1 MEATLGIV
9 LSVLSATATAVWTV
23 WTWSEQQKEERTQK
37 RNQIAALYINPFL
50 FAAQEL
56 QVRLDGII
64 NQQELEFFKREYPE
78 TDEIGSPEA
87 LELLYVLVKFF
98 GWYWYVYRYGPY
110 TRDKKAIELISKIIR
125 TFANREDFAGDTFYF
140 SFSEQRSLGQTFVKV
155 FGQAESIY
163 PELEA
168 ISLYQFAT
176 ELRDDI
182 QKDRPMYQNVIKT
195 IQVIDSAERVEQ
207 LQGCDRL
214 IAVHNDLVDLLSY
227 LEAQEGFC
235 ISPKVRQKIQS
246 PASLPTDT
254 EIIHAIAGRVRLRI
268 PRLRQDLSY
277 AERLR
282 QCLQSLAGVQE
293 IQINPDAA
301 SVAISYAPTLS
312 EATFQQRLFQAIA
325 QSGSVN

>member
-1 MEATLGIV
+1 MEATLGII
-9 LSVLSATATAVWTV
+9 LSVLTATGTAIWTV
-23 WTWSEQQKEERTQK
+23 WTWSEQQKEERAQK

-56 QVRLDGII
+56 QVRLDGIL
-64 NQQELEFFKREYPE
+64 NRQELEFFKREYPE
-78 TDEIGSPEA
+78 ADEIGSPEA
-87 LELLYVLVKFF
+87 LEILHVLVKFF
-98 GWYWYVYRYGPY
+98 GWYCYVYRYGPY
-110 TRDKKAIELISKIIR
+110 TRDNKAIAMISKIIS
-125 TFANREDFAGDTFYF
+125 TFANRKDFAGDAFYF

-155 FGQAESIY
+155 FRQAESIY
-163 PELEA
+163 PEVEDVP
-168 ISLYQFAT
+168 LYQFAA

-182 QKDRPMYQNVIKT
+182 QKDRPLYQNVIKT
-195 IQVIDSAERVEQ
+195 IQVIDRAERVDE
-207 LQGCDRL
+207 LQGRHRL
-214 IAVHNDLVDLLSY
+214 IAVHNHLIDLLNY

-235 ISPKVRQKIQS
+235 ISAKVRQKIPS
-246 PASLPTDT
+246 PVSLPTDT

>member
-214 IAVHNDLVDLLSY
+214 IAVHNDLVDLLNY
-227 LEAQEGFC
+227 L
-235 ISPKVRQKIQS
+235 
-246 PASLPTDT
+246 
-254 EIIHAIAGRVRLRI
+254 
-268 PRLRQDLSY
+268 
-277 AERLR
+277 
-282 QCLQSLAGVQE
+282 
-293 IQINPDAA
+293 
-301 SVAISYAPTLS
+301 
-312 EATFQQRLFQAIA
+312 
-325 QSGSVN
+325 